1 MAIRIRY
8 MGLAAAIAMGALSLG
23 TAVAHRPPAISTKLQ
38 IGLPTAITNAPNEF
52 DLSASGP
59 LSSSKSKCVASR
71 TVKLFF
77 KSGHAKTLVDVDT
90 TSRNGQW
97 GVSGRARSH
106 PDAFVV
112 KVTPKRVE
120 VHHHAR
126 ICEADQVLRKVTVVQ
141 PV

>member
-1 MAIRIRY
+1 MAIRIRHL
-8 MGLAAAIAMGALSLG
+8 GLAAAIAVGALSLG
-23 TAVAHRPPAISTKLQ
+23 TAAAHRPPTISTKLL
-38 IGLPTAITNAPNEF
+38 IGLPTAITSAPNEF

-59 LSSSKSKCVASR
+59 LNSSKSKCVASR

-77 KSGHAKTLVDVDT
+77 RSGHTKTLVDVDK

-97 GVSGRARSH
+97 GVSGRARFQ

-112 KVTPKRVE
+112 KATPKRVE

-126 ICEADQVLRKVTVVQ
+126 ICGADRVVRKVTVVQ